1 MRQLFPIFNITNWIF
16 CSPSFDRKVV
26 DSGRAPPATRSSP
39 TPPPAPAISQ
49 ALPLPITSMPVSK
62 LSQSFV
68 QWIMVFTQI
77 FNLAAPTPVTNGI
90 DRAKNEKSEKKE
102 KSTLEKEEN
111 NNKKSKRPLEE
122 EVENESRKKAA
133 TIEPPKQIF
142 EIPPFGGNSV
152 LSGIP
157 KSVTVTSKMEAV
169 ASPTFTFSRPT
180 TVITQVAMNL
190 LMKN

>member
-1 MRQLFPIFNITNWIF
+1 MGSPLPIAPPATVFPSATK
-16 CSPSFDRKVV
+16 SSLKLKSKVV

-39 TPPPAPAISQ
+39 TPPPAPPAISQ
-49 ALPLPITSMPVSK
+49 VLPLPITSMP
-62 LSQSFV
+62 
-68 QWIMVFTQI
+68 I

-122 EVENESRKKAA
+122 EVENECRKKAA

-157 KSVTVTSKMEAV
+157 
-169 ASPTFTFSRPT
+169 
-180 TVITQVAMNL
+180 
-190 LMKN
+190 

>member
-1 MRQLFPIFNITNWIF
+1 
-16 CSPSFDRKVV
+16 
-26 DSGRAPPATRSSP
+26 
-39 TPPPAPAISQ
+39 
-49 ALPLPITSMPVSK
+49 MPVSK
-62 LSQSFV
+62 ISQSSV
-68 QWIMVFTQI
+68 QWIMYFTQI

-90 DRAKNEKSEKKE
+90 DRAKNEEKSEKKE

-142 EIPPFGGNSV
+142 EIPPFGGNSD

-157 KSVTVTSKMEAV
+157 KSVTATSKLEAV

>member
-1 MRQLFPIFNITNWIF
+1 M
-16 CSPSFDRKVV
+16 
-26 DSGRAPPATRSSP
+26 
-39 TPPPAPAISQ
+39 
-49 ALPLPITSMPVSK
+49 
-62 LSQSFV
+62 
-68 QWIMVFTQI
+68 
-77 FNLAAPTPVTNGI
+77 TNGI
-90 DRAKNEKSEKKE
+90 DRAKNEEKSEKKE
-102 KSTLEKEEN
+102 KLTLEKEEN

-142 EIPPFGGNSV
+142 EIPPFGGNSD

-157 KSVTVTSKMEAV
+157 KSVTATSKMEAV